1 MNIPSEYI
9 MTHTLTNFQDEILT
23 NAFAANQINNRVM
36 DAAYKIQTG
45 NSLDIYDE
53 LVSTPLGQ
61 VKNTAMN
68 LLYDE
73 TVTMVLRTR
82 RAISNHIMAGGTV
95 ESAQEILKSA
105 PSNQDA
111 IEILE
116 SKMIEI
122 AIDEEIKN
130 ANLSEK
136 V

>member
-1 MNIPSEYI
+1 MAVLATFGAFGI
-9 MTHTLTNFQDEILT
+9 THL
-23 NAFAANQINNRVM
+23 
-36 DAAYKIQTG
+36 TG

-53 LVSTPLGQ
+53 LVDTPLGQ